1 MSLLE
6 EYLKKFEFAPP
17 KLKMTSYEDS
27 IYQKLLVRALETG
40 KEITC
45 KQVSYAYRG
54 GNIDIKL
61 K

>member
-1 MSLLE
+1 MTLLE
-6 EYLKKFEFAPP
+6 QYLEKFEFTPP
-17 KLKMTSYEDS
+17 KLKMTSYEDP

-40 KEITC
+40 KEITS

-54 GNIDIKL
+54 RNIDIKL